1 VSAELSVAIVGLGS
15 RGLGVL
21 ERVLALATAPTRVRV
36 EVVDPVGDGA
46 GIHDRTQPDYLLLNT
61 TCGQVSM
68 FPDACTVTGQLPDA
82 GPSLYDWVTRRGLRI
97 AEDGFTV
104 GSVGRPIRPTDFLPR
119 RLLGQYL
126 QWFRDQLLARAP
138 AHVSVR
144 LHRANAVD
152 LRPGPE
158 QQLVLTL
165 SDGAELSVRHA
176 FLTTGYTPNLPAG
189 AGRPGADRV
198 IAEPYPL
205 PDRLA
210 RIDGGQSV
218 AIGGFGLSAMD
229 VMSCLTVG
237 RGGRFVPAGDR
248 LRYLASG
255 QEPRLLFYSRSGL
268 PCRARPRV
276 VEFGPAYLPLVF
288 TRPAIDQLRRQR
300 AGPLDFERDVWP
312 LVLTELR
319 IGYRRAQARCA
330 GLAAEVALAD
340 QLAATAATDEIV
352 AVLDALD
359 RRLGRFDPAAA
370 LDGSAAMSLRSGPSY
385 QRWLA
390 TVIRADLA
398 EGGRG
403 YAGSPVKAAL
413 DVLRALR
420 EQFRY
425 AVDFGG
431 LTPESAERF
440 AARIVPVLNRAVVG
454 PQYERHLELLA
465 LLEAGL
471 ASAPFGP
478 AASVRWLADSERWQ
492 LSSTRLS
499 EPCEH
504 EPDWL
509 AAGWVA
515 SPSVGGSASP
525 LLDSLHRKGRI
536 RPHRPGSRQL
546 VGIDIDAEQHPIDVD
561 GRPDRRIWV
570 LGPLC
575 EGATFYNH
583 LVPSPGGF
591 SRPVHDAHR
600 CVSALFAAARVPAT
614 L

>member
-1 VSAELSVAIVGLGS
+1 MPAELSVAIIGLGS

-21 ERVLALATAPTRVRV
+21 ERVLALSDPAVPVRV
-36 EVVDPVGDGA
+36 EVIDSAGDGA
-46 GIHDRTQPDYLLLNT
+46 GVHALAQPDYLLLNT

-68 FPDACTVTGQLPDA
+68 FPDACTVGDQVRGT
-82 GPSLYDWVTRRGLRI
+82 GPSLYEWVTGRGLRI

-104 GSVGRPIRPTDFLPR
+104 GSTGRPIRPTDFLPR

-126 QWFRDQLLARAP
+126 QWFLYQLLAELP
-138 AHVSVR
+138 PQVSVR
-144 LHRANAVD
+144 MHRGQAVD
-152 LRPGPE
+152 LRSGPE
-158 QQLVLTL
+158 DLLAVTL

-176 FLTTGYTPNLPAG
+176 FLTTGYTANVPAD
-189 AGRPGADRV
+189 AGRPGAHRL

-210 RIDGGQSV
+210 GIGAGQSV

-229 VMSCLTVG
+229 AMSCLTVG
-237 RGGRFVPAGDR
+237 RGGRFVPDGDR

-255 QEPRLLFYSRSGL
+255 REPRLLFYSRSGL

-288 TRPAIDQLRRQR
+288 TRPAIDRLREQCG
-300 AGPLDFERDVWP
+300 AALDFERDVWP
-312 LVLTELR
+312 LVLTEVR
-319 IGYRRAQARCA
+319 IAYRRTQARCA
-330 GLAAEVALAD
+330 GLAAEAALVD
-340 QLAATAATDEIV
+340 RLAAAGAEEIV
-352 AVLDALD
+352 AVLDGLD

-370 LDGSAAMSLRSGPSY
+370 LDGSAAMSLRSGSAY

-390 TVIRADLA
+390 AELRADLA
-398 EGGRG
+398 EAVHGF
-403 YAGSPVKAAL
+403 AGSPVKGAL

-425 AVDFGG
+425 VVDFGG
-431 LTPESAERF
+431 LTPESGEAF
-440 AARIVPVLNRAVVG
+440 AARIVPALNRAVVG

-478 AASVRWLADSERWQ
+478 AASVRWQAGRWQ
-492 LSSTRLS
+492 LASTRLT
-499 EPCEH
+499 EPCAGQA
-504 EPDWL
+504 DWL
-509 AAGWVA
+509 VAARVA
-515 SPSVGGSASP
+515 PPAVAGSASP
-525 LLDSLHRKGRI
+525 LLNALSRKGWI
-536 RPHRPGSRQL
+536 RPYRPGSSQL
-546 VGIDIDAEQHPIDVD
+546 VGIDVDAEQHPLDAD
-561 GRPDRRIWV
+561 GRSERRLWV

-583 LVPSPGGF
+583 LVPSPGAF
-591 SRPVHDAHR
+591 CRPVHDAHR
-600 CVSALFAAARVPAT
+600 CVSALFAADRVPAA